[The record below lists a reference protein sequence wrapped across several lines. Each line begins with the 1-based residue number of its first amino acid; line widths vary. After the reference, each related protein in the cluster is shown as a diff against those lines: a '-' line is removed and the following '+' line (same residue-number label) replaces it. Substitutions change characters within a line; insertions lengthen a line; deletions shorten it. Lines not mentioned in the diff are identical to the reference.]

1 MNNLL
6 KGAALFLGGAIVG
19 ATAALLLAP
28 KSGEELRK
36 EIAEFAED
44 AKKRTQEYCEQVKEE
59 VEKQVAKVKGIA
71 AEVKEE
77 VKAEKG
83 A

>member
-44 AKKRTQEYCEQVKEE
+44 AKKRTQEYCEQVKVE